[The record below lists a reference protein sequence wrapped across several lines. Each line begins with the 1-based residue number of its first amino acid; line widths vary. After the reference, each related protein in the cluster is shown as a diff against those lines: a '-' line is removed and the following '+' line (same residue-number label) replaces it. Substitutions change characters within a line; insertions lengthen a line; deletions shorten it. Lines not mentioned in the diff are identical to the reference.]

1 MQISS
6 KQKYTQLLNLDTYSL
21 ATAAENVDG
30 NDKLVK
36 YGGFA

>member
-1 MQISS
+1 MHSVAEFGH
-6 KQKYTQLLNLDTYSL
+6 LYSL